1 MIENTWT
8 EIISPKTHWFDL
20 KIKEV
25 WRYRD
30 LIMLFVR
37 RDFVA
42 TYKQT
47 IFGIGWY
54 FIEPFITTVLFT
66 LVFSGIAHI
75 STNEVPPLLFYM
87 CGVIAWNYFAK
98 ILRNNSTIF
107 TTNAQ
112 VFGKVYFPRLSVP
125 ISNTISGL
133 VAFGFQLL
141 LFLGFYLYYL
151 AVGANIQ
158 ASIYLLFVPVL
169 LLIMAALGLGLG
181 IMISALTVRYRDLA
195 IFINFGVQ
203 LLMYLTPV
211 IYPAS
216 EVPVRYQTLVMLN
229 PIASVLEGFRYAFLG
244 KGTFDIFWLSYA
256 ALSSVLVL
264 FIGIVLFN
272 KVEKNFMDTV

>member
-1 MIENTWT
+1 MTENTWT
-8 EIISPKTHWFDL
+8 EIISPKTNWFDL
-20 KIKEV
+20 KIKEL

-54 FIEPFITTVLFT
+54 FLEPFITTVLFT
-66 LVFSGIAHI
+66 IVFSGIAKI
-75 STNEVPPLLFYM
+75 STDQIPPLLFYM
-87 CGVIAWNYFAK
+87 CGIIAWTYFAK
-98 ILRNNSTIF
+98 VLRNNSTIF

-125 ISNTISGL
+125 ISNTLSGL
-133 VAFGFQLL
+133 IAFGFQLL
-141 LFLGFYLYYL
+141 FFLGFYLYYWL
-151 AVGANIQ
+151 IGTDIQ
-158 ASIYLLFVPVL
+158 PNLYLLFVPVL
-169 LLIMAALGLGLG
+169 LLIMAGLGLGLG
-181 IMISALTVRYRDLA
+181 ILVSALTVRYRDLA
-195 IFINFGVQ
+195 IFVNFGVQ

-211 IYPAS
+211 IYPVS
-216 EVPVRYQTLVMLN
+216 EVPARFQTWVMLN

-244 KGTFDIFWLSYA
+244 KGTFDFFWLAYA
-256 ALSSVLVL
+256 ALSSLLVL
-264 FIGIVLFN
+264 LVGMLVFN